1 MAAGPRPD
9 AMAYRVVQWAT
20 GAMGRTALRR
30 VIDHP
35 DLELVGCYVYSADKA
50 GQDAGTIA
58 GRPETGIVA
67 TNDIDAILALD
78 ADIVLHMPRITL
90 PYDALARDV
99 GRLLASGK
107 NLISIAGFH
116 APWAHD
122 AGYADPLRAACVEG
136 ASTLAGMGVNPGA
149 IVERFAL
156 AATGLCATVDRVVV
170 HETVDASAMQAPGFV
185 FGLMG
190 FGSDPVAD
198 DITTGP
204 LAALYTQLFS
214 EVLHLAAQGLGDRIA
229 KVEPAHKLIAAPRDI
244 AIAAGN
250 IAKGS
255 VAATRWR
262 WVATLAGGATIEL
275 AILWT
280 SDPSLH
286 PDLGSAHWTID
297 VVGRPNIRM
306 TLAIDE
312 GDPDMPR
319 ARALTDAT
327 VAVAIAAIP
336 HVVRAPAGF
345 FAYPHPPA
353 HRDRLAEFVR

>member
-1 MAAGPRPD
+1 
-9 AMAYRVVQWAT
+9 
-20 GAMGRTALRR
+20 MGRTALRR

-35 DLELVGCYVYSADKA
+35 DLELVGCYVYSGDKA

-58 GRPETGIVA
+58 GREPVGVNA
-67 TNDIDAILALD
+67 TDDIDAILAID
-78 ADIVLHMPRITL
+78 ADVVLHMPRITL
-90 PYDALARDV
+90 PYAALNRDV
-99 GRLLASGK
+99 ERLLASGK
-107 NLISIAGFH
+107 NVVSIAGFH
-116 APWAHD
+116 APWAHE
-122 AGYADPLRAACVEG
+122 AAYADPLRQACADG
-136 ASTLAGMGVNPGA
+136 ASTLAGLGVNPGA

-156 AATGLCATVDRVVV
+156 AATGLCHRVDRVAV
-170 HETVDASAMQAPGFV
+170 HETVDASAMPAPGFV

-198 DITTGP
+198 DITSGP

-214 EVLHLAAQGLGDRIA
+214 DVLHIAAQGLGDRVARID
-229 KVEPAHKLIAAPRDI
+229 PAHELVAAPRDI
-244 AIAAGN
+244 EIAAGT
-250 IAKGS
+250 IRKGS

-262 WVATLAGGATIEL
+262 WIARLQGGATIEL

-280 SDPSLH
+280 SDPALH
-286 PDLGSAHWTID
+286 PELGAAHWTVD
-297 VVGRPNIRM
+297 VEGRPNIRM
-306 TLAIDE
+306 TLSIDE
-312 GDPDMPR
+312 GDPEMPR

-353 HRDRLAEFVR
+353 WRGRLAEFVR

>member
-1 MAAGPRPD
+1 
-9 AMAYRVVQWAT
+9 
-20 GAMGRTALRR
+20 MGRTALRR

-35 DLELVGCYVYSADKA
+35 DLELVGCYVYSEEKS

-58 GRPETGIVA
+58 GRPPIGLHA
-67 TNDIDAILALD
+67 TNDIEAILALD

-90 PYDALARDV
+90 PYSALNRDV
-99 GRLLASGK
+99 ERLLRSGK
-107 NLISIAGFH
+107 NVISIAGFH
-116 APWAHD
+116 APWVHEAD
-122 AGYADPLRAACVEG
+122 YAQPLRRACDDG
-136 ASTLAGMGVNPGA
+136 ASSLAGLGINPGA

-156 AATGLCATVDRVVV
+156 AATGLCSTIDRVVV
-170 HETVDASAMQAPGFV
+170 HETVDASAMRAPGFV

-190 FGSDPVAD
+190 FGSNPIAE
-198 DITTGP
+198 DITKGP

-214 EVLHLAAQGLGDRIA
+214 EVLHLAAQGMGDRIA
-229 KVEPAHKLIAAPRDI
+229 RIDPAHELVVAPRDI
-244 AIAAGN
+244 VVAAGT
-250 IAKGS
+250 IPKGS

-262 WVATLAGGATIEL
+262 WIAALEGGASIEL

-286 PDLGSAHWTID
+286 PDLAAAHWTID
-297 VVGRPNIRM
+297 VEGRPNIRM
-306 TLAIDE
+306 TLSIDE

-327 VAVAIAAIP
+327 VAVAIAATP
-336 HVVRAPAGF
+336 HVVRAPVGF

-353 HRDRLAEFVR
+353 WRGRLAEFVR

>member
-1 MAAGPRPD
+1 
-9 AMAYRVVQWAT
+9 
-20 GAMGRTALRR
+20 MGRTALRR

-35 DLELVGCYVYSADKA
+35 DLELVGCYVYSEEKS

-58 GRPETGIVA
+58 GRSPIGVNA
-67 TNDIDAILALD
+67 TNDIEAILSLD

-90 PYDALARDV
+90 PYRALNRDV
-99 GRLLASGK
+99 ERLLASGK
-107 NLISIAGFH
+107 NVISIAGFH
-116 APWAHD
+116 APWAHE
-122 AGYADPLRAACVEG
+122 ANYAEPLRRACDEG
-136 ASTLAGMGVNPGA
+136 ASSLAGLGINPGT

-156 AATGLCATVDRVVV
+156 AATGLCNVVERVIV
-170 HETVDASAMQAPGFV
+170 HETVDASAMPAPGFV

-190 FGSDPVAD
+190 FGSDPVVD
-198 DITTGP
+198 DITRGP
-204 LAALYTQLFS
+204 LATLYTELFS
-214 EVLHLAAQGLGDRIA
+214 EVLHLAAQGMSERI
-229 KVEPAHKLIAAPRDI
+229 VRINPRHELVAAPRDI
-244 AIAAGN
+244 VVAAGV
-250 IAKGS
+250 IPKGS

-262 WVATLAGGATIEL
+262 WIATLDGGATIEL

-280 SDPSLH
+280 SDPALH
-286 PDLGSAHWTID
+286 PELGAAHWT
-297 VVGRPNIRM
+297 VNVEGRPNVRM
-306 TLAIDE
+306 TLSIDE

-353 HRDRLAEFVR
+353 WRGRLADFVR

>member
-1 MAAGPRPD
+1 
-9 AMAYRVVQWAT
+9 
-20 GAMGRTALRR
+20 MGRTALRR

-35 DLELVGCYVYSADKA
+35 DLELVGCYVYSGDKA

-58 GRPETGIVA
+58 GREPVGVNA
-67 TNDIDAILALD
+67 TNDIDAILAID
-78 ADIVLHMPRITL
+78 ADVVLHMPRITV
-90 PYDALARDV
+90 PYSALNRDV
-99 GRLLASGK
+99 ERLLASGK
-107 NLISIAGFH
+107 NVVSIAGFH
-116 APWAHD
+116 APWAHE
-122 AGYADPLRAACVEG
+122 AAYGDPLRRACADG
-136 ASTLAGMGVNPGA
+136 ASTLAGLGVNPGA

-156 AATGLCATVDRVVV
+156 AATGLCHRVDRVAV
-170 HETVDASAMQAPGFV
+170 HETVDASAMPAPGFV

-198 DITTGP
+198 AITSGP

-214 EVLHLAAQGLGDRIA
+214 EVLHIAAQGLGDRIA
-229 KVEPAHKLIAAPRDI
+229 RIDPAHDLVAAPRDI
-244 AIAAGN
+244 EIAAGT
-250 IAKGS
+250 IRKGS

-262 WVATLAGGATIEL
+262 WIARLQGGATIEL

-280 SDPSLH
+280 SDPALH
-286 PDLGSAHWTID
+286 PELGAAHWTVD
-297 VVGRPNIRM
+297 VEGRPNIRM
-306 TLAIDE
+306 TLSIDE

-336 HVVRAPAGF
+336 HVVRARAGF

-353 HRDRLAEFVR
+353 WRGRLAEFVR